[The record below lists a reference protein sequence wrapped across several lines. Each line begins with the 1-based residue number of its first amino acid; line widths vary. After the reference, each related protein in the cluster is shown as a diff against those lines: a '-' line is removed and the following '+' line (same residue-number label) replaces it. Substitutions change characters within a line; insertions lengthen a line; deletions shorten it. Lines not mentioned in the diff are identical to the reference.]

1 MSASGG
7 RALTPEELEALR
19 RYDAPTIAN
28 GIETFDVRPWNEG
41 FMSPQIR
48 CILPEMGIM
57 AGYAVTGRIRAARKG
72 EGSYS
77 RHGWWEAVLAVPA
90 PRVIVLE
97 DLDDPPV
104 GAFWGE
110 VQTNIHKALGCVGTV
125 TNGGVRDLS
134 EVRTAGF
141 HYFAGSVMVSHAYV
155 HLLDF
160 GEPVS
165 VGGVRVQT
173 GDLIH
178 GDQHGVQI
186 IPPEIARDIPAA
198 CEKIIAR
205 ERTIIDFCRSAAFS
219 LEGLKKIVP

>member
-1 MSASGG
+1 
-7 RALTPEELEALR
+7 
-19 RYDAPTIAN
+19 
-28 GIETFDVRPWNEG
+28 
-41 FMSPQIR
+41 
-48 CILPEMGIM
+48 
-57 AGYAVTGRIRAARKG
+57 
-72 EGSYS
+72 
-77 RHGWWEAVLAVPA
+77 
-90 PRVIVLE
+90 
-97 DLDDPPV
+97 
-104 GAFWGE
+104 
-110 VQTNIHKALGCVGTV
+110 
-125 TNGGVRDLS
+125 
-134 EVRTAGF
+134 VRTAGF